1 MPRQTRAQ
9 RFDEIVQAIVDRMDK
24 RWHEELS
31 GVEFGVED
39 TPQLPADWADEP
51 VPLATLVQAGVG
63 HPARIVV
70 FRRPIELRASGRL
83 DLTALVH
90 EILVEQIADLLG
102 REPEEIDP

>member
-1 MPRQTRAQ
+1 
-9 RFDEIVQAIVDRMDK
+9 MDK

-51 VPLATLVQAGVG
+51 VPLAALVEAGAG
-63 HPARIVV
+63 EPTRIVV
-70 FRRPIELRASGRL
+70 FRRPIELRASSRVE
-83 DLTALVH
+83 LTALVH

-102 REPEEIDP
+102 KEPDEIDP